1 MRARALVTALVVAV
15 LAAAC
20 GSSGPTLPPASP
32 SDAPTSNA
40 APAITSVTSA
50 SASTTSVATFRITS
64 SAFADDAA
72 IPKQYTC
79 QGAST
84 SPPLSWSGVPS
95 GAAQLALVVIDPDAP
110 GGSFVHWTM
119 WGIAPAPASI
129 DAGVVP
135 AGAVQGRNGAGRTG
149 YTGPCPPSGTH
160 HYHFQLFALRAAPTA
175 TATSAPAVAVAAIER
190 AATARTE
197 LVGTYTRG

>member
-1 MRARALVTALVVAV
+1 VTV
-15 LAAAC
+15 
-20 GSSGPTLPPASP
+20 P
-32 SDAPTSNA
+32 SAPST
-40 APAITSVTSA
+40 
-50 SASTTSVATFRITS
+50 STTSVATFRIAS
-64 SAFADDAA
+64 PAFADGAA

-84 SPPLSWSGVPS
+84 SPPLSWSGVPA

-110 GGSFVHWTM
+110 GGSFVHWTT
-119 WGIAPAPASI
+119 WGIAPAAASI

-149 YTGPCPPSGTH
+149 YAGPCPPSGTH
-160 HYHFQLFALRAAPTA
+160 HYHFDLYALRGAPAATP
-175 TATSAPAVAVAAIER
+175 TSAPSAAIAAIER
-190 AATARTE
+190 AATARSE